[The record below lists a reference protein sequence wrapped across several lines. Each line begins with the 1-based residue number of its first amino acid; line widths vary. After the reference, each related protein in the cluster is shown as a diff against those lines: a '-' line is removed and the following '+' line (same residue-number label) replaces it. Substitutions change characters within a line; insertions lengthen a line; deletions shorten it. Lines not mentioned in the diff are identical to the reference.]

1 MNNFIDE
8 LKNKLMNEKKIGE
21 SSANLYIK
29 NLIRLNDKKPF
40 ESLIFLKDLNDIESK
55 LERYSDNTKK
65 TILASIV
72 SILSLFKDTSS
83 YKKIFKTYYDKMMT
97 IGNDMKNINT
107 ATKTNKQKINWMT
120 WEVITD
126 IKNKLKEAVMKFSKN
141 KSISEN
147 QYQILLHYI
156 ILLLYYDLPPRRN
169 QDYQFMNFVS
179 EYNDTPTTINLLDYK
194 NKRFVFNKYKTNKK
208 YGQQIVEFSPVNDD
222 EKLKEFNEALDIYL
236 KFHPLNTKPN
246 LKFNKNT
253 EFPFLVYPNGSAF
266 TQVNSITR
274 ILNKIF
280 QKKVS
285 SSMLRHIYLSTKYNI
300 DEMKADAN
308 AMGHSLNEQRQY
320 MKDDEVDTNQNIM
333 RK

>member
-8 LKNKLMNEKKIGE
+8 LKVKLMNEKNISE
-21 SSANLYIK
+21 SSANLYIR
-29 NLIRLNDKKPF
+29 NLVRLNDKKPF

-55 LERYSDNTKK
+55 LEKYSDNTKK

-72 SILSLFKDTSS
+72 SILSLFKDTPS
-83 YKKIFKTYYDKMMT
+83 YKKIYKTYYDKMMT
-97 IGNDMKNINT
+97 IGNDMKNIDT

-126 IKNKLKEAVMKFSKN
+126 IKNKLKEAVMKFAKN
-141 KSISEN
+141 KTISEN

-169 QDYQFMNFVS
+169 QDYQYMNFVS
-179 EYNDTPTTINLLDYK
+179 EYDDAPADINLLDYK
-194 NKRFVFNKYKTNKK
+194 NKRFIFNKFKTNKK
-208 YGQQIVEFSPVNDD
+208 YGQQVVSFLPENDD
-222 EKLKEFNEALDIYL
+222 EKLKEFNEGLDIYL
-236 KFHPLNTKPN
+236 RFHPLNTKPN

-253 EFPFLVYPNGSAF
+253 QFPFLVYPSGNAF

-280 QKKVS
+280 QKNVS

-300 DEMKADAN
+300 DEMKKDAN
-308 AMGHSLNEQRQY
+308 DMGHSLNEQRQY
-320 MKDDEVDTNQNIM
+320 MKDDSETNQNIM

>member
-8 LKNKLMNEKKIGE
+8 LKTKLMNEKKIGE
-21 SSANLYIK
+21 SSANLYIR

-72 SILSLFKDTSS
+72 SILSLFKDTPS
-83 YKKIFKTYYDKMMT
+83 YKKIYKTYYDKMMA
-97 IGNDMKNINT
+97 IGNDMKNIDT
-107 ATKTNKQKINWMT
+107 ATKTNKQKMNWMT
-120 WEVITD
+120 WELITD

-141 KSISEN
+141 KTISEN

-156 ILLLYYDLPPRRN
+156 VLLLYYDLPPRRN

-179 EYNDTPTTINLLDYK
+179 EYDDAPADINLLDYK
-194 NKRFVFNKYKTNKK
+194 HKRFIFNKYKTNKK
-208 YGQQIVEFSPVNDD
+208 YGQQVVSFLPENDD

-236 KFHPLNTKPN
+236 RFHPLNTKPN
-246 LKFNKNT
+246 LKFNKKT
-253 EFPFLVYPNGSAF
+253 EFPFLVYPSGHAF

-280 QKKVS
+280 QKNVS

-300 DEMKADAN
+300 DEMKRDSN

-320 MKDDEVDTNQNIM
+320 MKDDELETNQNIM